1 MRVGHAGGRHPT
13 SRLRAVVVWP
23 ATRSLG
29 ASPAAP
35 LGGIQ
40 QHEQVQTGEQ
50 EEGEREHRQEAHPEV
65 YFPCTTATML
75 MMTATVKAMDGQ
87 RLGLPNPLVQ
97 FNVDLL

>member
-1 MRVGHAGGRHPT
+1 VAATQRHASGPSSCGRP
-13 SRLRAVVVWP
+13 
-23 ATRSLG
+23 
-29 ASPAAP
+29 P
-35 LGGIQ
+35 L
-40 QHEQVQTGEQ
+40 HSVRRPLLHLVAYSSTNKYEQVQTGEQ